1 MRKLQNA
8 RAAAF
13 EFHDCLQLQ
22 LHVNY
27 NVACCMLQQLPVSF
41 HRHVHMR
48 RRCPFKSALTE
59 DSRSGMHVCLHLSD
73 HEQELTLKLNVATG
87 TQACLLPCVP
97 SYKCTSLQLS
107 TSLVHACT
115 CFSTGRNRA
124 CERAVPRFATRAGQ
138 VQQDSTT
145 ALCCDA
151 KGSFEPI
158 DSAGRGLGLD
168 TLAPRAQHHI
178 TRPRPQTHAY
188 AHCQAPAAPRPRTR
202 GRAAARRAPYSIHSL
217 HYCPV
222 RRALPKFGRNAQPP
236 ITATSAQRPHTMHMA
251 TTSGSRP
258 IRPPAVHVP
267 AAPAA
272 ADVPRAS
279 WGGRTAA
286 PNSAKPSAFT
296 VQPPLP
302 PPPRRLRHGHCRP
315 RPRAPPSISG
325 TRINIKA
332 FYAANST

>member
-1 MRKLQNA
+1 M
-8 RAAAF
+8 
-13 EFHDCLQLQ
+13 
-22 LHVNY
+22 
-27 NVACCMLQQLPVSF
+27 
-41 HRHVHMR
+41 
-48 RRCPFKSALTE
+48 
-59 DSRSGMHVCLHLSD
+59 
-73 HEQELTLKLNVATG
+73 
-87 TQACLLPCVP
+87 
-97 SYKCTSLQLS
+97 
-107 TSLVHACT
+107 
-115 CFSTGRNRA
+115 
-124 CERAVPRFATRAGQ
+124 
-138 VQQDSTT
+138 
-145 ALCCDA
+145 
-151 KGSFEPI
+151 
-158 DSAGRGLGLD
+158 D
-168 TLAPRAQHHI
+168 TLAPRAQHHM

-188 AHCQAPAAPRPRTR
+188 AHCQAPAAPRT
-202 GRAAARRAPYSIHSL
+202 RAAARRAPYIRCTTAPSAGRCLSSAAT
-217 HYCPV
+217 PTPP
-222 RRALPKFGRNAQPP
+222 LPPQVHND
-236 ITATSAQRPHTMHMA
+236 HTPCICMA

-332 FYAANST
+332 FSAANST